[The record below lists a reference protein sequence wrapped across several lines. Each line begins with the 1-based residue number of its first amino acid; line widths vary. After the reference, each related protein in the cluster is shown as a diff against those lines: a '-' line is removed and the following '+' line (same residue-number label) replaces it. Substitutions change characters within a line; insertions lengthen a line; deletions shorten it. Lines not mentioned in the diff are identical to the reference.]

1 MTMDDAAR
9 AEMERIAEQVKIL
22 NDGGGSTNKAAV
34 QKVADDAAATVIQKG
49 TNDKGQ
55 PIYFVGPAKHKGG
68 PIKKKPKMMHG
79 GMHKKAEMMGGG
91 MYKGKK
97 HSYAGGGMVKDMKLM
112 RSK

>member
-9 AEMERIAEQVKIL
+9 AEMQRIEEQVSTL
-22 NDGGGSTNKAAV
+22 NAGGGSTNLKAVEKLAN
-34 QKVADDAAATVIQKG
+34 DAAATVIQKG

-55 PIYFVGPAKHKGG
+55 PIYFVGPAKRKGG
-68 PIKKKPKMMHG
+68 PVNKPKMMHG

-97 HSYAGGGMVKDMKLM
+97 HSYAGGGMVKDMKIM